1 MANLSI
7 AGKTMKKFKPQFT
20 YEFKDITEKT

>member
-7 AGKTMKKFKPQFT
+7 AGRTMKKFKPQFT
-20 YEFKDITEKT
+20 HEFKDITEKT